1 MSFKVS
7 RLISMHASPLCCVH
21 ENFPQRCIIH
31 SIFLQL
37 FLQGSHFFLRGTNCQ
52 ETMITTLVKTN
63 LLANLQGIL
72 AKSRG
77 QKKLIPFHLRLTI
90 GESLIGGP
98 LSIQKTIA
106 ISNFPVWQEINTCR
120 LKPPKIHI
128 TFGGALNH

>member
-1 MSFKVS
+1 M
-7 RLISMHASPLCCVH
+7 RPLCVVCTRIFLKDVL
-21 ENFPQRCIIH
+21 FTQF
-31 SIFLQL
+31 FLQL

-52 ETMITTLVKTN
+52 ETMITALVKTN

-77 QKKLIPFHLRLTI
+77 QKKLIPFYLRLTI

-106 ISNFPVWQEINTCR
+106 ISNFPV
-120 LKPPKIHI
+120 
-128 TFGGALNH
+128 